1 MGIKVAYNQI
11 LRYENQLPTNL
22 PRLAKVTSLCETRQN
37 DKLPKTADV
46 VEFMKRPIRY
56 TFNVYPKST
65 SSHALPMYNYTFDNK
80 EDAKQ
85 AYRLCMYA
93 WIDEQLEPYRKIIKE
108 GKTLTLEQLEICDS
122 IQSLYQED

>member
-1 MGIKVAYNQI
+1 MGVKVAYNQI

-65 SSHALPMYNYTFDNK
+65 SSHALPMYNYMFDNK

-85 AYRLCMYA
+85 AYKLCMDA